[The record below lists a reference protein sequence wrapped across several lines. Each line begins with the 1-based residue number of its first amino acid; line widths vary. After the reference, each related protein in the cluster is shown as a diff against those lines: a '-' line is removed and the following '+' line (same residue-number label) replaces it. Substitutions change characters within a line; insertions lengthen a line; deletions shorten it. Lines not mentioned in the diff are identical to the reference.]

1 MSAQRA
7 ILHPYFYE
15 KPIPKLPEQINALK
29 KFEIYKQRIR
39 EMMIKKIKL

>member
-15 KPIPKLPEQINALK
+15 KPIPKLPDQIHCLK
-29 KFEIYKQRIR
+29 KFEIYKQRVR
-39 EMMIKKIKL
+39 EMIIKKLK